1 MTQEKIRRLLDE
13 QFAIDYGCSVRDFER
28 KDIIVT
34 EQKNSPLSRKKEE
47 QGILSM
53 LSYKGKL
60 VISAAPELLEWSE
73 NVLANRSTAEWC
85 FEAGALISIDRKL
98 QEFGYE
104 IDKAHLFFTPKFSVP
119 APSHKVRL
127 LSVDEISKLKADE
140 RIDEAFLFEDYIE
153 DVLGAAVYDESGEL
167 LAVAGATA
175 NSDRMWEIGVNSFY
189 EGKGYAVSVLSALT
203 SEILS
208 RGIVPF
214 YGTALSHLASQNTA
228 LKAGFA
234 PAFCELTTRRT

>member
-1 MTQEKIRRLLDE
+1 M
-13 QFAIDYGCSVRDFER
+13 
-28 KDIIVT
+28 
-34 EQKNSPLSRKKEE
+34 
-47 QGILSM
+47 
-53 LSYKGKL
+53 
-60 VISAAPELLEWSE
+60 
-73 NVLANRSTAEWC
+73 
-85 FEAGALISIDRKL
+85 
-98 QEFGYE
+98 
-104 IDKAHLFFTPKFSVP
+104 
-119 APSHKVRL
+119 
-127 LSVDEISKLKADE
+127 E

-189 EGKGYAVSVLSALT
+189 EGKGYAVSALSALT

-228 LKAGFA
+228 LRAGFA
-234 PAFCELTTRRT
+234 PAFCELTTRRS